1 MSHRKWHINE
11 KRHLRRRTVATLLAL
26 ALLIGCSQGPR
37 VNGFVIAIEEEG
49 GRPSA
54 FTVETDTGPVRILID
69 EEEDYG
75 FDLSHLE
82 QHRTE
87 ALPVSVEVVERDG
100 EKVARR
106 IDDA

>member
-1 MSHRKWHINE
+1 M
-11 KRHLRRRTVATLLAL
+11 
-26 ALLIGCSQGPR
+26 
-37 VNGFVIAIEEEG
+37 NGFVIAIEEED
-49 GRPSA
+49 GRPPA
-54 FTVETDTGPVRILID
+54 FIVETDAGPVRILID
-69 EEEDYG
+69 EEEDHG
-75 FDLSHLE
+75 FDLRHLE

>member
-26 ALLIGCSQGPR
+26 VLLIGCSQGPR

-49 GRPSA
+49 GRPAA
-54 FTVETDTGPVRILID
+54 FTVETDAGPVRILID
-69 EEEDYG
+69 EDADYG
-75 FDLSHLE
+75 FDLRHLE

-100 EKVARR
+100 EKVALR